1 MPLISLTDY
10 EPETDHLLEEAIAGL
25 SQEPK
30 LLPCKYFYD
39 EYGSRLFDRI
49 CELEEYYPTRTE
61 LAIMHQSIHEMAAL
75 IGEEVLLVE
84 YGAGSCVKI
93 RLLLDALRR
102 PAGFV
107 PIDISREH
115 LVKAA
120 REVHDVYPDL
130 EILPVCADYNKP
142 FEMPQA
148 SRAASR
154 RVVYFPGS
162 TIGNFHPSDAHK
174 FLARLRELVG
184 MGGGLLIGVDLKKDP
199 NVLRLAYNDLQGI
212 TASFNMN
219 LLTRLNNECGADFD
233 LDRFHHEAAYN
244 EAEGRI
250 EMHLV
255 SDADQTVSLG
265 GQTFHFA
272 EDESIR
278 TECSYKY
285 TVEEFASLARP
296 AGFELRRAW
305 TDQKDYFSVQFLEAV

>member
-10 EPETDHLLEEAIAGL
+10 EPETDHLLEEALAGL

-39 EYGSRLFDRI
+39 EHGSRLFDRI

-75 IGEEVLLVE
+75 IGEDVLLVE

-115 LVKAA
+115 LVNAA

-130 EILPVCADYNKP
+130 EILPVCADYSKP
-142 FEMPQA
+142 FEMPEP
-148 SRAASR
+148 SRPASR

-162 TIGNFHPSDAHK
+162 TIGNFHPNDAHE
-174 FLARLRELVG
+174 FLTRLRELVG
-184 MGGGLLIGVDLKKDP
+184 KGGGLLIGVDLKKDP

-219 LLTRLNNECGADFD
+219 LLTRLNNECGAGFD
-233 LDRFHHEAAYN
+233 LDRFHHEAVYN
-244 EAEGRI
+244 EADGRI

-255 SDADQTVSLG
+255 SDAEQSVSLG
-265 GQTFHFA
+265 GRTFDFA
-272 EDESIR
+272 KGESIR

-305 TDQKDYFSVQFLEAV
+305 TDQDDYFSVQFLEAV